1 MTSPHIVN
9 GKERRIRERDPPPK
23 ERRTMHKWL
32 NAKARQ
38 EYQEQEEKGFSVY
51 LSKLAEEKIRNHALS
66 KANERLE
73 IMGLLL
79 GSVCRYNGGTE
90 YALVRDIATT
100 DLDASSVRVRFSRNG
115 LEKLFLSLE
124 ESGFDYVIVGWYHSH
139 PGHRCFMSP
148 TDVDTQRAM
157 FNQSYHTAI
166 VVDPINQEID
176 AFYLEKDRIRSRP
189 FAVYWDEYQNPYF
202 GESVKR
208 RRIAGLEDM
217 EIGNGHASGNGY
229 SNGDGHNGK

>member
-1 MTSPHIVN
+1 MSLPQIIN
-9 GKERRIRERDPPPK
+9 GKEKKVREKEPPPK
-23 ERRTMHKWL
+23 DRRTMHKWL

-38 EYQEQEEKGFSVY
+38 EYQEQEEAGFDFY

-66 KANERLE
+66 KTPERLE
-73 IMGLLL
+73 IMGLML
-79 GSVCRYNGGTE
+79 GSVCRCNGTE

-100 DLDASSVRVRFSRNG
+100 DLDASNVRVRFSREG

-148 TDVDTQRAM
+148 TDVDTQRGM
-157 FNQSYHTAI
+157 FNQHYHTAI
-166 VVDPINQEID
+166 VIDPINKEIE
-176 AFYLEKDRIRSRP
+176 AFYLENSRIRSRP
-189 FAVYWDEYQNPYF
+189 FAVSWDEYQNPYY

-208 RRIAGLEDM
+208 RRIADDDDNGNGNGN
-217 EIGNGHASGNGY
+217 GNGHN
-229 SNGDGHNGK
+229 